1 MCFKNSDILSLM
13 NIQRLLKTKS
23 TKQQIQPEELQ
34 GIKTIT
40 LLKRKIKIY
49 KLVSKRFP
57 MYKLFL
63 KIQKK
68 KQNNL

>member
-23 TKQQIQPEELQ
+23 AKQQIQPEELQ

-68 KQNNL
+68 K

>member
-40 LLKRKIKIY
+40 LLKRKIKNY

-68 KQNNL
+68 K

>member
-1 MCFKNSDILSLM
+1 M

-23 TKQQIQPEELQ
+23 AKQQIQPEELQ

-40 LLKRKIKIY
+40 LLKRKIKNY

-63 KIQKK
+63 KI
-68 KQNNL
+68 

>member
-63 KIQKK
+63 KI
-68 KQNNL
+68 

>member
-68 KQNNL
+68 K

>member
-1 MCFKNSDILSLM
+1 MCFKNSDILNLM
-13 NIQRLLKTKS
+13 NIQRLLQTKS